1 MSLRKL
7 DIPLDN
13 TFSKQYKLDTYGF
26 YINKIP
32 PNMEAYL
39 ILDTDP
45 NQQIDLSAQTKI
57 PRNKMIKSFILANRK
72 SLPGKTLSL
81 YYTETISDF
90 NDLPEAPNAGV
101 EGNLIDTN
109 QLLEELNNKTNIVN
123 TDNIKLTVD
132 NIGLAKEATLSSM
145 IQYIDNIESKLDNL
159 NSKDFATQTTLS
171 SINLNVDEIETKLD
185 NLNSKDFAT
194 QTTLNDV
201 KTNLDTLNSKDFAT
215 QTTLND
221 VKLNLDTLNSKDF
234 ATQTTLLNIYN
245 HLLNNYIKTFTH
257 YAVDNEQMWY
267 FMNTYTTDKVLT
279 LTNPSGSGKNV
290 KISLLEID
298 NNDTNALTWNI
309 VLNASPDTNVSTLT
323 VFNKAHGSINTHDFT
338 LQQSDNLTGG
348 TSAGTKKL
356 ESTTM
361 TRSGSKSTSI
371 IKLLE
376 GESVSYQFTGSVEYN
391 ILINIVE
398 M

>member
-72 SLPGKTLSL
+72 SLPGKTLNL
-81 YYTETISDF
+81 YYAETINDF

-145 IQYIDNIESKLDNL
+145 IQYIDNIENKLDTLNL
-159 NSKDFATQTTLS
+159 KDFATQTTLS
-171 SINLNVDEIETKLD
+171 SINLNVDEIENK
-185 NLNSKDFAT
+185 
-194 QTTLNDV
+194 
-201 KTNLDTLNSKDFAT
+201 LDTLNSKDFAT
-215 QTTLND
+215 QTTLNN

-257 YAVDNEQMWY
+257 FAVDNEKMWY

-279 LTNPSGSGKNV
+279 LTNPSGSGKEV
-290 KISLLEID
+290 KITLLEID
-298 NNDTNALTWNI
+298 NNDASSLTWDI
-309 VLNASPDTNVSTLT
+309 VLNATPDTNVSNLTL
-323 VFNKAHGSINTHDFT
+323 FNKTHGSSNTHDFT
-338 LQQSDNLTGG
+338 LQQSDLLTGG
-348 TSAGTKKL
+348 TNAGTKKI
-356 ESTTM
+356 EATFTA
-361 TRSGSKSTSI
+361 RSGSKDTSI

-376 GESVSYQFTGSVEYN
+376 GESVSYRFNGSVDYN